1 MRCGVVLAGCGTED
15 GTAVDEAIITFL
27 SLEKA
32 GAEIFCVA
40 LDKDQYEVFN
50 HQTRKSAELEQKR
63 NQLTE
68 SARLLNGLVS
78 EIEDVCEDDLDL
90 LLIPGG
96 KGVLNSLSTFED
108 EEEQFRV
115 NNGLQRLLVNCF
127 KKRKPLGAAG
137 EGVFI
142 LAKSLENVAANLM
155 VTASGNPSRR
165 LSVVEKLAIDH
176 VPCEEGEVCVD
187 KTNRIVTA
195 PLLSRFKNLAEKK
208 VNIEKLV
215 EKLLEMVY

>member
-1 MRCGVVLAGCGTED
+1 MVLAGCGTED

-32 GAEIFCVA
+32 GVEIFCVA

-68 SARLLNGLVS
+68 SARLLNGSVS

-115 NNGLQRLLVNCF
+115 NKGLQRLLVNCF

>member
-1 MRCGVVLAGCGTED
+1 LRCGVVLAGCGTED

-32 GAEIFCVA
+32 GVEILCVA

-50 HQTRKSAELEQKR
+50 HQTRESAELEQKR

-68 SARLLNGLVS
+68 SARLLNKSVN
-78 EIEDVCEDDLDL
+78 EIEDICEDDLDFL
-90 LLIPGG
+90 VIPGG
-96 KGVLNSLSTFED
+96 KGVLKSLSTFED

-115 NNGLQRLLVNCF
+115 NNSLHRLLVNCF

-142 LAKSLENVAANLM
+142 IAKSLKNVAANLM
-155 VTASGNPSRR
+155 VTASGNPSER
-165 LSVVEKLAIDH
+165 LSIVETLAIDH

-195 PLLSRFKNLAEKK
+195 PLLSQFKSLTEKNA
-208 VNIEKLV
+208 NIEKMI
-215 EKLLEMVY
+215 EKLLEMV

>member
-1 MRCGVVLAGCGTED
+1 MVLAGCGTED

-32 GAEIFCVA
+32 GVEIFCVA

-68 SARLLNGLVS
+68 SARLLNGSVS